1 MSATKNSD
9 MTLEQLKMLKL
20 VAEQGTLKSASELL
34 FKTQPAIS
42 QGIKQLET
50 LLGIKIFNREGYRL
64 KLTNEGEQVY
74 RKALRLLSEA
84 SEIQQLSKHLAQ
96 GNEASITIA
105 IEASYDLN
113 RILPILE
120 NTQNAFP
127 RTQIILRQ
135 EYLSGAFE
143 AVENDQAELAIT
155 PIGILNIESGVFDA
169 NWLYQGHLI
178 NVAAPRLLLRH
189 PDLKLVDELR
199 SEYQIIVQDSGHASK
214 GKNYNVQEGQR
225 CWFANDFSTKKT
237 LIMSGMGWGR
247 LPEGLIT
254 QELENGSLVKL
265 RLKDIKTDLDLN
277 YYAIKR
283 KSRVLGPVASKLWKS
298 LSAQGDSNKHE

>member
-1 MSATKNSD
+1 

-20 VAEQGTLKSASELL
+20 VAEQGTLKVASELL

-74 RKALRLLSEA
+74 RRALRLLSEA
-84 SEIQQLSKHLAQ
+84 SEIQQLSKHLAE

-169 NWLYQGHLI
+169 NWLYQGHLV
-178 NVAAPRLLLRH
+178 NVVAPRLLLRH
-189 PDLKLVDELR
+189 PNLKLVDELR
-199 SEYQIIVQDSGHASK
+199 NEYQIIVQDSGHASK

-247 LPEGLIT
+247 LPESLIT

-265 RLKDIKTDLDLN
+265 QLKDIKTDLDLN

-298 LSAQGDSNKHE
+298 LSAHGNSNRQDKLLNN